1 MHKKSYFEKL
11 ITKQEYDKSN
21 MHLMYHT
28 FPKFQPRLAKTL
40 TSACSR
46 IGAINPKSIL

>member
-1 MHKKSYFEKL
+1 MHKRSYFEKL

-21 MHLMYHT
+21 IHLIYHI
-28 FPKFQPRLAKTL
+28 FPKLQPSLVKAL

-46 IGAINPKSIL
+46 IGAIDPKSIL